1 MKVKYYMSSDVK
13 KISLDASVIE
23 AYGMMNKN
31 NIRRLPVME
40 GDKMVGIVTLSDLE
54 NVRTTKP
61 ARLSF
66 FGTSYLLEKTM
77 LRDVLP
83 LEREVITVE
92 PEEYVEIA
100 ASLMRKHKIGALP
113 VVEDG
118 KVVGIITETDI
129 FDALLQVMGVDNPG
143 TRIDM
148 KLVDRPGELAA
159 IATIISDNGGNIANI
174 VRIDIPGHEKAHLVL
189 RIGSIN
195 CDNIIAKLEENGFEI
210 ESVIVKD

>member
-1 MKVKYYMSSDVK
+1 
-13 KISLDASVIE
+13 
-23 AYGMMNKN
+23 
-31 NIRRLPVME
+31 ME

-174 VRIDIPGHEKAHLVL
+174 VRIDIPGHDKAHLVL

-195 CDNIIAKLEENGFEI
+195 CDNIVAKLEENGFEI
-210 ESVIVKD
+210 ESVIVKN